1 MVEQRRQDEQV
12 TGWLKKI
19 LNEVPRDRPRENEGP
34 KLAKLT
40 DSDDIEAF
48 LTTFERI
55 MQAFEVAKK
64 RWSYKLAPQLSGKA
78 QQAYAAMKRHKADD
92 YEEVKKAI
100 LQRYNITEET
110 YRQRFRSARRSDEF
124 LPRRTLSP
132 SLAPPLFYD
141 APVRTLLFLSS
152 SSLAQSASC

>member
-12 TGWLKKI
+12 TGWLKRI
-19 LNEVPRDRPRENEGP
+19 LNEVSRDRPRENEGP

-40 DSDDIEAF
+40 DSDDIESF

-64 RWSYKLAPQLSGKA
+64 RRSYKLALSGKA
-78 QQAYAAMKRHKADD
+78 QQAYAAMERHKADD

-110 YRQRFRSARRSDEF
+110 YRQRF
-124 LPRRTLSP
+124 
-132 SLAPPLFYD
+132 
-141 APVRTLLFLSS
+141 
-152 SSLAQSASC
+152 